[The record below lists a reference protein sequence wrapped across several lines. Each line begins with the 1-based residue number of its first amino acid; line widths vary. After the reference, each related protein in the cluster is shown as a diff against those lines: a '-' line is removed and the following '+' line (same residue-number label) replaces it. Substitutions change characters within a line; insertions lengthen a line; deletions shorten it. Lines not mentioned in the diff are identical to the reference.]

1 MKKIILHGYQ
11 GKMGKVVAD
20 LIRGDP
26 MCMMSAGIDIME
38 AQSNVDFLT
47 FTDIFNCEESA
58 DVIIDF
64 STAVAIPKLVEYAVS
79 KKIPAV
85 ICTTG
90 LSEETQAVIN
100 EASKKVAIFQ
110 SANMSI
116 GINLLASVLKKIS
129 GSLYDDGFD
138 IEIVEKHHHHKI
150 DAPSGTALLLADAI
164 QNSMKEEFVRTY
176 DRSNVRKPRDKNEI
190 GIHAVRGGS
199 IVGEHTV
206 IFAGKDEVIEL
217 NHLATSK
224 EVFAS
229 GAIKAAKF
237 LAGKTPGIY
246 DMKNV
251 MDDIT

>member
-1 MKKIILHGYQ
+1 MTKIILHGYQ

-26 MCMMSAGIDIME
+26 MCEMSAGIDVME
-38 AQSNVDFLT
+38 PKNTVTFPT
-47 FTDIFNCEESA
+47 FTDMFECDMPA

-64 STAVAIPKLVEYAVS
+64 STAVAIPKLVEYAVE
-79 KKIPAV
+79 KNTPVV

-90 LSEETQAVIN
+90 LDEKTQSMIN

-129 GSLYDDGFD
+129 GSLYEDGFD

-150 DAPSGTALLLADAI
+150 DAPSGTAILLADAI
-164 QNSMKEEFVRTY
+164 QNSVEDELARTY
-176 DRSNVRKPRDKNEI
+176 DRTGVRKPRDKNEI
-190 GIHAVRGGS
+190 GIHAVRGGT

-217 NHLATSK
+217 NHIATSK
-224 EVFAS
+224 EVFAA

-237 LAGKTPGIY
+237 LSGKPFGIY

-251 MDDIT
+251 MENIT